1 MIFIIFRLFFFLFII
16 FSLFVFAM
24 GAFLWLKV
32 RLHLRNPFHQQ
43 PEQKDDQIIEGEFK
57 VISEKEEK

>member
-1 MIFIIFRLFFFLFII
+1 MIIFRLFFFLFII

-24 GAFLWLKV
+24 GAFLWLKI
-32 RLHLRNPFHQQ
+32 RLHLRNPFQQ
-43 PEQKDDQIIEGEFK
+43 KPEQKDDKIIEGEFK